1 MLKSTSPSHLSLT
14 LQILV
19 KPTAL
24 TSTEDNLVVD
34 VLTDDMDA
42 ATVEVRH
49 QVEDEVITTTRNG
62 PEMVN
67 T

>member
-1 MLKSTSPSHLSLT
+1 MD
-14 LQILV
+14 
-19 KPTAL
+19 
-24 TSTEDNLVVD
+24 EDNLVVD

-42 ATVEVRH
+42 AMVEVRH
-49 QVEDEVITTTRNG
+49 LVEDEVITTTRNG